1 MAAHKL
7 FIDYAI
13 DRKDAFEQTQKVLD
27 MLERT
32 NKLLKKQDEDKIAMD
47 LKFELTRKELQ
58 ILKEK
63 ASSQEKEALK
73 LKEIVQSQEKK
84 VQSQEKEL
92 QILKEQV
99 QKLQEKSDSQEVEIQ
114 DLKTIHLWD
123 EDLLFLGEFVK
134 IIEQKFFKKFQSLD
148 WNGISKFKNLPKN
161 EKAETQFF
169 LIMKKEFNYVIEDR
183 DAFFECVRKLNKGRN
198 KTAHTPFQVLCK
210 ATNEDIMEKAMRTK
224 IFSEKEIAPWILLKE
239 LML

>member
-1 MAAHKL
+1 MNSTSYITQLQFSNSDRFYNLHCQILKLYTFQNLSQNFLATLNSLDMAAHKL

-99 QKLQEKSDSQEVEIQ
+99 QKLQENWLDVE
-114 DLKTIHLWD
+114 
-123 EDLLFLGEFVK
+123 
-134 IIEQKFFKKFQSLD
+134 
-148 WNGISKFKNLPKN
+148 
-161 EKAETQFF
+161 
-169 LIMKKEFNYVIEDR
+169 
-183 DAFFECVRKLNKGRN
+183 
-198 KTAHTPFQVLCK
+198 
-210 ATNEDIMEKAMRTK
+210 
-224 IFSEKEIAPWILLKE
+224 
-239 LML
+239 